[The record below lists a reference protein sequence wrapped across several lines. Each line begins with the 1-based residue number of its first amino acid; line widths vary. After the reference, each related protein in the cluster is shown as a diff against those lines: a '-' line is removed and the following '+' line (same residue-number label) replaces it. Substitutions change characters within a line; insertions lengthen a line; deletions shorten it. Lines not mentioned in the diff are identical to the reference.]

1 MRTGSQAGRAFL
13 ILLLCLGPGL
23 LGAQTGAAGSA
34 AGAPGLEAGGA
45 PGDRAEA
52 APEDGVVNDAATEAA
67 PEGEA
72 GGAGDAAPEDAAED
86 AVPEDSAE
94 DAAEDAAEGE
104 GEDEGLTEEKVIELD
119 IKTSTL
125 PELAAWCRSLGLS
138 EGGSRDELAA
148 RLRNYYRLTDPASSS
163 PDSGGEGSGGSR
175 QRIVIE
181 SARSTEYFTLSVV
194 DEEYARLQGNVII
207 SLANENATHRISA
220 QEILYNRSRN
230 QVTARG
236 GVTYIKEE
244 GDTIE
249 TFRGESITVNLD
261 SWATFLTEGIS
272 ERAISGEATTYR
284 FEGSVISRSEEEVT
298 ILKNA
303 QITNVSG
310 ATSYWSLNATKLWLL
325 PGSDFAL
332 QNAVLKVGEIPV
344 LYMPFFYLPADEV
357 IFHPVLGYRSRE
369 GNFIQTTTYILGRP
383 KPEDLKESS
392 LTKIMGSGAEME
404 KERQGIFLRS
414 TGKKAVNPSETSLKA
429 LFDLYANLGAYFG
442 LDMRSPGIG
451 ILRNFEFSTGLGRTR
466 DIVPPAED
474 APTPTFN
481 PFPRN
486 DGTYDWNRSQILSWN
501 VPLRYRFKTMGSLSG
516 TAGNFSWEIP
526 YYSDPYVD
534 QDFLNRAESMDWFN
548 IIQQGAALDQEITDT
563 MLSSYEWRLN
573 GSLGTGAPKI
583 LAPYLTTLSLSNFS
597 STLMFNYRDSDKY
610 RVMGNTYSPSRQFYF
625 PDKLT
630 IYSLSLNLGGTPLT
644 LGNSVQSGTDQQEA
658 QEDPLWNI
666 GTLRPPW
673 EVRESE
679 SQSRAQDIWN
689 LSPPVL
695 NRRYDISRGG
705 GPQFSIGYQI
715 NPAAVS
721 ELQFRT
727 GTDPLTGRYHWA
739 EAEDVDWE
747 DVSSILSTVK
757 GDANTSFSLSH
768 PQGAY
773 SNVFRFSGSGAYQNY
788 WYTDREAEEFAGAT
802 EAVAVQRVGDAL
814 SRIYNATFFTTSYDY
829 TGTVKPLYQNQIWRD
844 SSLSYSFRGI
854 LAKSVFDS
862 ESVPN
867 TPQTTRQEVWDA
879 TPRWDIEQGAWDK
892 DYLETHQ
899 FSTVFNANIMDKVQ
913 NLTFTLV
920 MPPLDSSLAGNF
932 TTRIWFSEF
941 NLNMR
946 VQEPWEEEKRKLEP
960 LYVTG
965 TFHFGRNLG
974 SLQQYMA
981 YDSEKKEY
989 QTLTTKLSFWGFS
1002 SSFTAI
1008 HGIPYEFSYNP
1019 VSVAGNGWVQGSEP
1033 ELHPQEL
1040 RFGFTKS
1047 LPAKQFWKDRFSLA
1061 LNTNSNLFIDLQ
1073 RYTYSRFDTTLGLT
1087 LGIKNFLDLTLS
1099 ATSENAVIYRYLRD
1113 LPGFELPVATSGE
1126 SNVFTDLLNSFR
1138 FDDEQLRTDSGFK
1151 LKSFNLQAT
1160 HSMGDW
1166 NATLG
1171 VTLAPYLKQPDTPG
1185 DIPTYQFNTQISF
1198 VVQWLPISEIKS
1210 ELKIDKDQWIT
1221 K

>member
-1 MRTGSQAGRAFL
+1 MRAGIQPARRFL
-13 ILLLCLGPGL
+13 AVLLLLAAGV
-23 LGAQTGAAGSA
+23 LGAQTGEGVETPPAE
-34 AGAPGLEAGGA
+34 APPTEAGGPA
-45 PGDRAEA
+45 LNAGAGGGTAAGEQPAE
-52 APEDGVVNDAATEAA
+52 
-67 PEGEA
+67 PEGDADGEA
-72 GGAGDAAPEDAAED
+72 SAEPEPEEDA
-86 AVPEDSAE
+86 
-94 DAAEDAAEGE
+94 
-104 GEDEGLTEEKVIELD
+104 GLTEEKVIALD

-125 PELAAWCRSLGLS
+125 PELAAWCRSLGIS
-138 EGGSRDELAA
+138 EGGGREELAA
-148 RLRNYYRLTDPASSS
+148 RLRNHYNLESPAPSDTEESS
-163 PDSGGEGSGGSR
+163 GKSR

-181 SARSTEYFTLSVV
+181 SARSTEYFTLNIV

-220 QEILYNRSRN
+220 QEILYNRTRN

-236 GVTYIKEE
+236 GVSYIKEE

-272 ERAISGEATTYR
+272 ERAISGETTTYR
-284 FEGSVISRSEEEVT
+284 FEGTVISRSEEEVT

-303 QITNVSG
+303 QITNVSTP
-310 ATSYWSLNATKLWLL
+310 TSYWSLNATKLWLL

-332 QNAVLKVGEIPV
+332 QNAILKVGEIPV

-369 GNFIQTTTYILGRP
+369 GNFIQTTWYILGRP

-414 TGKKAVNPSETSLKA
+414 TGKRSTNPSETSLKA

-442 LDMRSPGIG
+442 LEMRTPGLG
-451 ILRNFEFSTGLGRTR
+451 VLKNFEFSTGLGRTR
-466 DIVPPAED
+466 DIVPPAAD
-474 APTPTFN
+474 AVTPSYN

-486 DGTYDWNRSQILSWN
+486 DGTYDWNRSQLFSSNI
-501 VPLRYRFKTMGSLSG
+501 PLRYRFKTTGSLSG
-516 TAGNFSWEIP
+516 IAGNLSWDLP

-534 QDFLNRAESMDWFN
+534 KDFLNRAESMDWFN
-548 IIQQGAALDQEITDT
+548 IIQQGASLDQESTDT

-573 GSLGTGAPKI
+573 GAPGLTAPKI
-583 LAPYLTTLSLSNFS
+583 LAPYLSTLSFSNFS
-597 STLMFNYRDSDKY
+597 STLMFNYRDSEKY
-610 RVMGNTYSPSRQFYF
+610 RIMGNTYSPSRQFYF

-630 IYSLSLNLGGTPLT
+630 IYSVSLSLGGTPLT
-644 LGNSVQSGTDQQEA
+644 LGNSAQTAAAAQQELP
-658 QEDPLWNI
+658 EDPLWNI

-673 EVRESE
+673 EDRITESQRES
-679 SQSRAQDIWN
+679 QDIWN
-689 LSPPVL
+689 LSPPLL

-739 EAEDVDWE
+739 ESEEVNWE
-747 DVSSILSTVK
+747 DVSSVLSTAK
-757 GDANTSFSLSH
+757 GDANTSFTFSH

-773 SNVFRFSGSGAYQNY
+773 TNTFRLSGSGAYQNY
-788 WYTDREAEEFAGAT
+788 LYANRESEEFIGAT
-802 EAVAVQRVGDAL
+802 EAATVQRVGDAL
-814 SRIYNATFFTTSYDY
+814 NRIYNATFFTTSYDY
-829 TGTVKPLYQNQIWRD
+829 AGTVKPLYQSQVWRD
-844 SSLSYSFRGI
+844 SSLAYSFKGL
-854 LAKSVFDS
+854 LAKSTFDL
-862 ESVPN
+862 ESIPN
-867 TPQTTRQEVWDA
+867 TPQTLRQEVWDA
-879 TPRWDIEQGAWDK
+879 KPRWDIEYGAWDK
-892 DYLETHQ
+892 DSLESHQ
-899 FSTVFNANIMDKVQ
+899 LSTIFNANVMDKVQ
-913 NLTFTLV
+913 NLTLTMVL
-920 MPPLDSSLAGNF
+920 PPLDSSLAGNF

-960 LYVTG
+960 LYATG
-965 TFHFGRNLG
+965 TFYFGKNLG

-1002 SSFTAI
+1002 AGFTAI
-1008 HGIPYEFSYNP
+1008 HSIPYEFVYEPTQTS
-1019 VSVAGNGWVQGSEP
+1019 GNGWVQKGDP
-1033 ELHPQEL
+1033 QLHPQEL
-1040 RFGFTKS
+1040 RFGFTKT
-1047 LPAKQFWKDRFSLA
+1047 LPARKFWKDRFSLA

-1073 RYTYSRFDTTLGLT
+1073 RYTYSKFDTTLGLT
-1087 LGIKNFLDLTLS
+1087 LGIKDILDLTLS
-1099 ATSENAVIYRYLRD
+1099 ATSENAVVYRYLRD
-1113 LPGFELPVATSGE
+1113 LPGFELPIATTGE
-1126 SNVFTDLLNSFR
+1126 SSVVTDLANSFR
-1138 FDDEQLRTDSGFK
+1138 FDDDQLRTDSGFK
-1151 LKSFNLQAT
+1151 LKSFNLRAT
-1160 HSMGDW
+1160 HTMGDW
-1166 NATLG
+1166 NAILG
-1171 VTLAPYLKQPDTPG
+1171 ITLAPYLDQPTSPG
-1185 DIPTYQFNTQISF
+1185 GIPTYQFNTQVSF

-1210 ELKIDKDQWIT
+1210 ELTIDKDQWIS